1 MIWKWIAD
9 QNLITGN
16 NEQAPQTNGHQE
28 VMEHHEQQGFSE
40 VDQQQQSVVYEEHY
54 QESGEI
60 NGVEQVDHAVSS
72 W

>member
-1 MIWKWIAD
+1 MR
-9 QNLITGN
+9 
-16 NEQAPQTNGHQE
+16 EQAPQTNGHQE

-72 W
+72 